1 MKGSRDLRIVIIVL
15 ALTLSACHEIAPT
28 TQGPGTATFSG
39 PVGATSLSRV
49 AARLMPVARTECRN
63 RTRGLR
69 CDFQLVLDDR
79 AGEPANAF
87 QSVGKE
93 GQPVLTVNA
102 ALLNDLKNRDELA
115 FILGHEA
122 AHHIRLHLVK
132 TNQNA
137 TTGAVLGGVLAIVLG
152 ADPLIVD
159 TAQQAGAAVGVRSFS
174 KQFELEADALG
185 TVIAARAGYDPLR
198 GAAYFTRIADPGN
211 RFLGTHPPNAD
222 RIDTVRR
229 AAEAL

>member
-1 MKGSRDLRIVIIVL
+1 MRTPFFVL
-15 ALTLSACHEIAPT
+15 AVLLAACVEMVPADPRSGSASPTGPIGTSALS
-28 TQGPGTATFSG
+28 Q
-39 PVGATSLSRV
+39 V
-49 AARLMPVARTECRN
+49 AARVMPVARSECRA
-63 RTRGLR
+63 RTEGLR
-69 CDFQLVLDDR
+69 CDFQLVYDDR
-79 AGEPANAF
+79 AGQPPNAF
-87 QSVGKE
+87 QSVGAE

-102 ALLNDLKNRDELA
+102 ALLNDLQNRDELA

-132 TNQNA
+132 TNNNA
-137 TTGAVLGGVLAIVLG
+137 TTGAILGGVLAVVLG

-185 TVIAARAGYDPLR
+185 TVIAGRAGYDPVR

-211 RFLGTHPPNAD
+211 TFLGTHPPNAD
-222 RIDTVRR
+222 RIETVRE
-229 AAEAL
+229 AASAI